1 LLRWTRLQTAV
12 VLLVC
17 LAVAVASSLPWLIKP
32 DLQPGAIA
40 PFDAIAP
47 KDVLVQDS
55 TALEQQRSSL
65 VAQSVVQVIDP
76 EQTKLLRQRLEQQ
89 LIQLQQVAMSGSAA
103 RVGPVNMSRAEQ
115 QWLSPTNGAG
125 ASGVGFR
132 CSPSGDSHAQPRL
145 GEQLGRESI
154 APSRQSAAW

>member
-1 LLRWTRLQTAV
+1 MSCLVRFPRGSSLWGRWLRLQSPTRRLLRWTRLQTAV

-17 LAVAVASSLPWLIKP
+17 LVVAVASSLPWLIKP

-76 EQTKLLRQRLEQQ
+76 AQTKLLQQRLEQQ
-89 LIQLQQVAMSGSAA
+89 LIQLQ
-103 RVGPVNMSRAEQ
+103 N
-115 QWLSPTNGAG
+115 
-125 ASGVGFR
+125 
-132 CSPSGDSHAQPRL
+132 
-145 GEQLGRESI
+145 
-154 APSRQSAAW
+154 